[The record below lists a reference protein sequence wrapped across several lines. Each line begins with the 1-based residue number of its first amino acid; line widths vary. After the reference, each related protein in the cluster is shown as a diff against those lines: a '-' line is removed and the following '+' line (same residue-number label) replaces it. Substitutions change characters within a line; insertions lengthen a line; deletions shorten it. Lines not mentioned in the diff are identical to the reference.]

1 MSGVSYTYTTVSRT
15 ELERLR
21 KRAQDSVNLANLNSE
36 LAAMLHSVQTD
47 TQTRIRDLTRIADNL
62 EHQLDVQSAATSKE
76 RQQLRDQIKRTV
88 EQTNAALS
96 DMAAKNEQALN
107 DQAQHFT
114 TALLR
119 QKEDTAHAIKESH
132 DQLQA
137 EMNAAVNDLNSRID
151 ATNSHLDSI
160 DHQLSTMAGN
170 NSSLLDQ
177 AREFS
182 DSASTILSAASQLRL
197 DLLLPG
203 RHAQAQQTLA
213 EANSNIALADKNPAN
228 ASVAR
233 LTASQAAKE
242 ALQLYQDAMHAEQMW
257 QQAWQQAAQ
266 SLNAAEAQIE
276 ACRHYKLPIEFEDG
290 TTTTY
295 NVESDHWTNGDLAQL
310 SERLAALKDQLRH
323 ADNNL
328 TANSLDHLREAG
340 IQLTHEAVENADF
353 ALEALYASQ
362 DRVEYAADLLD
373 TVAAKYGLQV
383 QSHGYQGNDTRG
395 MHYLCL
401 KNPVTG
407 LQVAVTQTPTLENG
421 QLANRVQAEILDYGT
436 TNPAASDQLTKQ
448 ILEDLGIEAPVHTAS
463 SHTDCNDQP
472 HHTASA
478 LQREWQKPLTEADC
492 PKPEHTAFRQSQRA

>member
-1 MSGVSYTYTTVSRT
+1 MSGRSYAYTTISRA

-21 KRAQDSVNLANLNSE
+21 KQAHDAVNLANLNSE

-47 TQTRIRDLTRIADNL
+47 TQARIGNLTHIAENL
-62 EHQLDVQSAATSKE
+62 EHELDVQSAAASKE

-107 DQAQHFT
+107 GQAQRFT
-114 TALLR
+114 TALRR

-151 ATNSHLDSI
+151 STNSHLDSI
-160 DHQLSTMAGN
+160 DHQLNTMAGN
-170 NSSLLDQ
+170 NSSLLEQ

-182 DSASTILSAASQLRL
+182 DSANTILSTASQLRL

-203 RHAQAQQTLA
+203 RQAQAQQTLA
-213 EANSNIALADKNPAN
+213 EAHSNIALAEKNPAN

-276 ACRHYKLPIEFEDG
+276 ACRHFKLPVEFEDG

-295 NVESDHWTNGDLAQL
+295 SVECDRWTNGDLAQL
-310 SERLAALKDQLRH
+310 SERLAALKNQLRH
-323 ADNNL
+323 AENNL
-328 TANSLDHLREAG
+328 TADSLDHLREAG
-340 IQLTHEAVENADF
+340 IQLTHEAMESAEF

-362 DRVEYAADLLD
+362 DRVEYAADLVD
-373 TVAAKYGLQV
+373 NVAAKYGLQV
-383 QSHGYQGNDTRG
+383 QSHGYQGNDNRG
-395 MHYLCL
+395 LHYLCL

-421 QLANRVQAEILDYGT
+421 QLANRVQAEILDYGN
-436 TNPAASDQLTKQ
+436 TNPAASDQLADQ
-448 ILEDLGIEAPVHTAS
+448 LPRDLGIEAPVHTVS
-463 SHTDCNDQP
+463 SHTDCNDRP
-472 HHTASA
+472 HNNAAS
-478 LQREWQKPLTEADC
+478 LQREWQKPLAAADC
-492 PKPEHTAFRQSQRA
+492 PKPAHTAFRQSQRA

>member
-1 MSGVSYTYTTVSRT
+1 MSGRSYTYTTISRV

-21 KRAQDSVNLANLNSE
+21 KQAQDAVNLAR
-36 LAAMLHSVQTD
+36 HSSDLESLLYRVQHD
-47 TQTRIRDLTRIADNL
+47 NQANIRHLEQVASNL
-62 EHQLDVQSAATSKE
+62 EHQLNVQSAAASKE
-76 RQQLRDQIKRTV
+76 RQQLRSQIRQTV
-88 EQTNAALS
+88 QQTNAALS
-96 DMAAKNEQALN
+96 DMAVKTEHALE
-107 DQAQHFT
+107 DQAQHFS
-114 TALLR
+114 TALR
-119 QKEDTAHAIKESH
+119 QQKEDTAHAIKESH

-151 ATNSHLDSI
+151 ATNLHLDSI
-160 DHQLSTMAGN
+160 DHQLNTMAGN

-182 DSASTILSAASQLRL
+182 DSANAILAAASQLRL

-203 RHAQAQQTLA
+203 RRAQAQQTLA
-213 EANSNIALADKNPAN
+213 EANANIALADKNPAN
-228 ASVAR
+228 SSVAR
-233 LTASQAAKE
+233 LTASQAAKD

-266 SLNAAEAQIE
+266 SLNTAEAQIE

-323 ADNNL
+323 AENNL
-328 TANSLDHLREAG
+328 TADSLDHLREAG
-340 IQLTHEAVENADF
+340 IQLTHEAAENADF

-362 DRVEYAADLLD
+362 DRVEYAADLLE
-373 TVAAKYGLQV
+373 TVADKYGLQV

-407 LQVAVTQTPTLENG
+407 LQVAVTQMPTLENG
-421 QLANRVQAEILDYGT
+421 QLANRVQAEILDYGN
-436 TNPAASDQLTKQ
+436 TNPEASDQLTKQ
-448 ILEDLGIEAPVHTAS
+448 ILEDLGIETPVHTAS
-463 SHTDCNDQP
+463 SHTDCNDRP
-472 HHTASA
+472 SHTASA
-478 LQREWQKPLTEADC
+478 LQREWQKPLAATDC
-492 PKPEHTAFRQSQRA
+492 PKPTHTAFRQSQRS